1 MSTSEKT
8 AATPKADAPLI
19 ENRFAL
25 RRKMS
30 TTALA
35 DVYWADDLF
44 TPTQGEQDHIVLLIL
59 VAPTISNIPG
69 FSKAWSA
76 IMSRPAPPALSYP
89 NILDWGNDGAS
100 YWFTCA
106 NTQGTLLS
114 EYFNELDKRGLS
126 PDQAFAITET
136 VSHALNNVQ
145 AGAFGYFEPG
155 TTLKT
160 DSGYV
165 LLNAPLAKVMHSL
178 LLQQTGVRSPLAL
191 HSAWLSPS
199 VAVGDIPVTEDDS
212 FAMASLYQTL
222 MLLLPPY
229 GQQSTLT
236 AVARGTPAAA
246 NPKLKPEAQQ
256 ILSQALS
263 LQRNQRPENPEAL
276 LKGLNRKNHRKLLLP
291 IAALAAAGVVVYA
304 SYHLISKFNGLLH
317 EPTQVVQTTAKPT
330 PQAIANTATTEPV
343 MGTNDAATPP
353 SEAVSLVNE
362 ASNKPIEPT
371 SPELAPTAQD
381 TVTPPAAV
389 ETANL
394 SPTKTEPST
403 AVVADE
409 VQATTAAPV
418 ALDTQTV
425 APTTNVKANAPTPP
439 TETVANASNTEATT
453 GLSATAQAEVTQMIL
468 KATDAFN
475 AGNITGTEGT
485 LALLRQVWAIDRQDP
500 NARALLNKVIAQQ
513 QQQTENRINLNKTDE
528 AKASLVQTDD
538 LIREFTLTDR
548 IEEQVRLES
557 QIEIR
562 EREQR
567 EAGDLIQQ
575 AKVAIK
581 RGELTKEDGTNN
593 ALAHLN
599 KLMFIL
605 PNNPEGRALLEEVVQ
620 TRQEQIKR
628 NLDRN
633 KLSKAGTYLDET
645 SRLIRKYN
653 LTGQTR
659 TQASLERDY
668 RQATEAVI
676 QARAAEQAAPMPAPD
691 LEPSD
696 ATEQFVQQ
704 EVSVEPATIPVPPS
718 AEGERYVTPV
728 DDLTVLNQAAPTTD
742 PQVIEQQQP
751 IVNSEAV
758 PAQEESL
765 QNQAAPR
772 PQRPRPT
779 AVVVEPS
786 QAASVQAVESMV
798 KEALQP
804 VAIQEVVPQQNQA
817 VSVEQAQPEELPAES
832 VIQVPASAPVEAG
845 IVNQGVLDTEGTAA
859 PPTEAEIPDSE
870 RR

>member
-160 DSGYV
+160 DSSYV

-330 PQAIANTATTEPV
+330 PQAIANTVTTEPV
-343 MGTNDAATPP
+343 MGTKDAATPP

-362 ASNKPIEPT
+362 APNKPVEPA

-381 TVTPPAAV
+381 TVAAPAAM
-389 ETANL
+389 ETAKL
-394 SPTKTEPST
+394 STTETEPST
-403 AVVADE
+403 PVVADE

-418 ALDTQTV
+418 VALDTQTV
-425 APTTNVKANAPTPP
+425 APTTNVEVNAPLASP
-439 TETVANASNTEATT
+439 TETVANASNTEAINRV
-453 GLSATAQAEVTQMIL
+453 SATAQAEVTQMIL

-581 RGELTKEDGTNN
+581 RGELSKEDGNNN

-668 RQATEAVI
+668 RQATEAVV
-676 QARAAEQAAPMPAPD
+676 QARAAEQAAATPTSD
-691 LEPSD
+691 LEPSNS
-696 ATEQFVQQ
+696 TEQFVQQ
-704 EVSVEPATIPVPPS
+704 VPVEPATILVPQH

-728 DDLTVLNQAAPTTD
+728 DDLTVLNQAAPAD

-751 IVNSEAV
+751 VVNGDLI
-758 PAQEESL
+758 PAQIAEPAL

-772 PQRPRPT
+772 PQRPQPT

-786 QAASVQAVESMV
+786 Q
-798 KEALQP
+798 P
-804 VAIQEVVPQQNQA
+804 VAIQEAVPEQNQA
-817 VSVEQAQPEELPAES
+817 ASIEQVQPEELPAES
-832 VIQVPASAPVEAG
+832 VIQVPASAPVAAG
-845 IVNQGVLDTEGTAA
+845 IINQGVLDTEGAAA